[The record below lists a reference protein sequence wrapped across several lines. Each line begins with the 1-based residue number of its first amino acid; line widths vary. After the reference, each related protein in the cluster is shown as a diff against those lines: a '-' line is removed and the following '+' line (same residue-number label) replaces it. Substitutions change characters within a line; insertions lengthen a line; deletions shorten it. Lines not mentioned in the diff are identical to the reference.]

1 MKEIL
6 NFELSELL
14 LVLIIPIGIM
24 IYFLMRLIKLNI
36 LNNRFNKRHK
46 NYFILFE
53 ILVWLVFGVWTL
65 KVTFS
70 GTNYYSFLVLTILT
84 ILLLLT
90 GWFILKDFI
99 AGLVLKLSDNY
110 QDGQF
115 FRLGN
120 IEGHIA
126 QINYLHLNLKQEND
140 EIIKIPFSKIL
151 GSIHHKSSIDDK
163 TKQYKVK
170 LSVQKKE
177 SLDTTRDNIRKTI
190 MLSAGVNIKRE
201 PLITVVESSSNEWVF
216 EITYFIMDEQY
227 CELIENNLR
236 SSF

>member
-140 EIIKIPFSKIL
+140 EIIKIPFSKI
-151 GSIHHKSSIDDK
+151 
-163 TKQYKVK
+163 
-170 LSVQKKE
+170 
-177 SLDTTRDNIRKTI
+177 
-190 MLSAGVNIKRE
+190 
-201 PLITVVESSSNEWVF
+201 
-216 EITYFIMDEQY
+216 
-227 CELIENNLR
+227 
-236 SSF
+236 

>member
-6 NFELSELL
+6 NFELSGLL
-14 LVLIIPIGIM
+14 LLLIIPIGIM
-24 IYFLMRLIKLNI
+24 IYFVLRLFKRNI
-36 LNNRFNKRHK
+36 LNNRFNKRNK

-53 ILVWLVFGVWTL
+53 IFVWLVFGVWTL

-70 GTNYYSFLVLTILT
+70 GTNYYSFLVLAILS
-84 ILLLLT
+84 ILLIIL
-90 GWFILKDFI
+90 GWFLLKDFI
-99 AGLVLKLSDNY
+99 AGVVLKLSDNY
-110 QDGQF
+110 QEGQF
-115 FRLGN
+115 FRLNN
-120 IEGHIA
+120 IEGHIS
-126 QINYLHLNLKQEND
+126 QINYLHMNIKQSND

-151 GSIHHKSSIDDK
+151 GSIHHKSFLDDK
-163 TKQYKVK
+163 TKQYKIK
-170 LSVQKKE
+170 LTVEKKE

-201 PLITVVESSSNEWVF
+201 PLITVIESSLKEWVF
-216 EITYFIMDEQY
+216 EITYFILDEQY

>member
-53 ILVWLVFGVWTL
+53 ILVWLIFGVWTL

>member
-70 GTNYYSFLVLTILT
+70 GTNYYPFLVLAILT